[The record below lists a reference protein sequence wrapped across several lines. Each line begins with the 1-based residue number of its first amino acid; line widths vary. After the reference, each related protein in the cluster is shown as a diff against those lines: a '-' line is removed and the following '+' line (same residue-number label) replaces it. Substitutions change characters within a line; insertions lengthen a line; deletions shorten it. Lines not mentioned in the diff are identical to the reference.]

1 MGVRIL
7 VADDDEH
14 IRNLLAEFMRK
25 NGYQHDMAESV
36 NSALSFI
43 QNNDYDMI
51 LTDKNMPDMEGN
63 PEGGMTL
70 LKYAKEHM
78 PSTEIIMITG
88 HATMETAIEAI
99 KLGAFDFIMK
109 PFSLNDL
116 EEKIK
121 RVLEYR
127 GFVNS
132 GDTIQMY
139 RTFHNQLLKVLE
151 NRDDLPEDQ
160 LRQMLRVLGAR
171 IDNVFGTRKYYETII
186 HSQSEALEK
195 IAGYIELLKDA
206 FPKQSRYKTV
216 VEKIWEESKKRI

>member
-1 MGVRIL
+1 
-7 VADDDEH
+7 
-14 IRNLLAEFMRK
+14 
-25 NGYQHDMAESV
+25 
-36 NSALSFI
+36 
-43 QNNDYDMI
+43 
-51 LTDKNMPDMEGN
+51 
-63 PEGGMTL
+63 
-70 LKYAKEHM
+70 
-78 PSTEIIMITG
+78 
-88 HATMETAIEAI
+88 
-99 KLGAFDFIMK
+99 
-109 PFSLNDL
+109 
-116 EEKIK
+116 
-121 RVLEYR
+121 
-127 GFVNS
+127 
-132 GDTIQMY
+132 MY